1 MNKHKISLA
10 IGVILVAGAAT
21 PGAFASGPIPE
32 GHVSEAPQADQQA
45 AAGQRFVVKYRQP
58 SLASD
63 SRAASRVLGAAVS
76 RAGLDRTLPA
86 ARGSSGRVGVSA
98 GVLRTMAAPGWQVV
112 RTSRLL
118 TDAESAGFIRELSAD
133 PAVERVEV
141 DQLYHHLATAVPA
154 AAPDDPNYAQYQWN
168 FYNEAGGVR
177 AEEAW
182 EISTGEGVVVAV
194 LDTGITQ
201 DTLDLAAN
209 VIPGYDMIS
218 DARVSRRAADGRVAG
233 GWDIGSWTEQDYCVP
248 LGAPPHGPTNSSWHG
263 THVAGTIAQETNNG
277 IGLAG
282 IAPGAKVMPIRVLGS
297 CGGFG
302 SDISDAMVWAAGG
315 SVPGLPDNENP
326 AEVLNMSLG
335 SSGPA
340 ACPGIYQDAIDEVNA
355 RGSIIVVAAGN
366 GNASAGN
373 YTMASCDGVI
383 SIGAT
388 GIAGNKAGYSNHG
401 ARVDL
406 SAPGGGGGVDG
417 NPNGYIWQVINGGTQ
432 GPVAGQWLLGGKAG
446 TSMSSPH
453 VAAAAAM
460 VQSVVD
466 MPLDW
471 EQMRNL
477 LTSTARA
484 FPVAPPAGTPIGA
497 GILDLKALLDKATE
511 VPCDPEVEE
520 CEEPGIEATPIA
532 NKVPMRGLSGSAGNE
547 TLYALEVPAGVT
559 GVLSITSSGGSGN
572 ASMFVSLDEEPS
584 EDASDWRSTR
594 PGNNETVRVNNPA
607 AGTYFIKLAG
617 SYSNLTLQGR
627 FEAPENGE
635 PEPGGNEL
643 ENGVPV
649 TGISGAASSQ
659 QFWTINVPAG
669 TASLN
674 VAMAG
679 GTGDADL
686 YVQHGAQPTA
696 TSYEC
701 RPYLVGN
708 NETCTISSP
717 AAGTWHV
724 MIGAFT
730 TFSGV
735 SLTGSY

>member
-10 IGVILVAGAAT
+10 IGAILIAGAAV
-21 PGAFASGPIPE
+21 PAALASGPIPE
-32 GHVSEAPQADQQA
+32 GHVSEAAQAELHA

-58 SLASD
+58 SMVSD

-86 ARGSSGRVGVSA
+86 TRGSGGRVAVSA
-98 GVLRTMAAPGWQVV
+98 AVLRKMATPGWQVV
-112 RTSRLL
+112 RASRML
-118 TDAESAGFIRELSAD
+118 TDAESASFIRELSVD

-141 DQLYHHLATAVPA
+141 DRLYHHLATAAPA
-154 AAPDDPNYAQYQWN
+154 AAPNDPNYAQYQWN
-168 FYNEAGGVR
+168 FYNAAGGVG

-194 LDTGITQ
+194 LDTGITE

-233 GWDIGSWTEQDYCVP
+233 GWDVGSWTEQDYCVP
-248 LGAPPHGPTNSSWHG
+248 LGAPPHGPSNSSWHG

-277 IGLAG
+277 TGLAG
-282 IAPGAKVMPIRVLGS
+282 IAHGAKVMPIRVLGS

-335 SSGPA
+335 SAGPA
-340 ACPGIYQDAIDEVNA
+340 ACPAYYQDAIDEVNA

-366 GNASAGN
+366 DNANAGS
-373 YTMASCDGVI
+373 YTMASCEGVI

-388 GIAGNKAGYSNHG
+388 GIAGNKAGYSNYG

-417 NPNGYIWQVINGGTQ
+417 NPNGYVWQVINRGTQ
-432 GPVAGQWLLGGKAG
+432 GPVEDDWVLGGKAG

-466 MPLDW
+466 TPLDW
-471 EQMRNL
+471 EQMRDL

-484 FPVAPPAGTPIGA
+484 FPVAPPVGTPIGA
-497 GILDLKALLDKATE
+497 GILDLKALLDKAIE

-532 NKVPMRGLSGSAGNE
+532 NKVPVRGLSGTVGGE
-547 TLYALEVPAGVT
+547 TLYAIEVPAGVK
-559 GVLSITSSGGSGN
+559 GPLSITTSGGSGN
-572 ASMFVSLDEEPS
+572 VSLYVSLDAEPGA
-584 EDASDWRSTR
+584 EAADWSSTR
-594 PGNNETVRVNNPA
+594 PGNNETVRINNPA
-607 AGTYFIKLAG
+607 AGTYYVKLAG
-617 SYSNLTLQGR
+617 AYSNVTLQAR
-627 FEAPENGE
+627 HN
-635 PEPGGNEL
+635 
-643 ENGVPV
+643 
-649 TGISGAASSQ
+649 
-659 QFWTINVPAG
+659 
-669 TASLN
+669 
-674 VAMAG
+674 
-679 GTGDADL
+679 
-686 YVQHGAQPTA
+686 
-696 TSYEC
+696 
-701 RPYLVGN
+701 
-708 NETCTISSP
+708 
-717 AAGTWHV
+717 
-724 MIGAFT
+724 
-730 TFSGV
+730 
-735 SLTGSY
+735 